1 VNVLD
6 FKRRRI
12 NAPLGDDVAASEK
25 ERVRKYD
32 RSEKVVGLKD
42 VRDKKVKVALSR
54 AFVHAKESAQ
64 EAARTEL
71 LLADSAGLLE
81 AEHELERTAHV
92 SQLELAAA
100 LPAQAAA
107 KIFALHLPDH
117 APYRVDV
124 TRDGRYLALGGERG
138 HLAVM
143 DRLTSRL
150 YCELFVTEQVR
161 DVRFLHNVTMF
172 AAAQKRYTYI
182 YDSHGTE
189 LHCLRKLTDVSRLD
203 FLPYHFL
210 LVSVNDAG
218 WLKYLDVSTGE
229 LVAEHRTKLGPC
241 AAMRQNPRNAV
252 MHLGHTNG
260 TITLWTPNLSEP
272 VVSIFNGP
280 GAVQTLA
287 VDATGNY
294 MAASGVDGRV
304 RVYDVRT
311 YKNLYSYNVPSIVT
325 SLDISQ
331 RGVLAIGWGTKVH
344 MYAGPQSARQPHL
357 YMQHHVP
364 GSAVSHVRFAA
375 YDDVLCIGHESGV
388 AGIVVPGAG
397 EPNFDSYVASPY
409 ETKTQMRERE
419 VRSLLEKVQPNLISL
434 DDVLGRLASSKPRR
448 GAAAATAKPAD
459 AEGAAAADAAAG
471 ADEAADDDDE
481 SSSEVDP
488 DKLQFEAVK
497 LKKKTARG
505 KKNNETR
512 IQAKKSVIRRERIE
526 QALKEKRA
534 HEVLDGRGAGVE
546 ASTAAA
552 APPPPPQSSGP
563 VSALDRF
570 KRKERPPA
578 E

>member
-1 VNVLD
+1 
-6 FKRRRI
+6 
-12 NAPLGDDVAASEK
+12 
-25 ERVRKYD
+25 
-32 RSEKVVGLKD
+32 
-42 VRDKKVKVALSR
+42 
-54 AFVHAKESAQ
+54 
-64 EAARTEL
+64 
-71 LLADSAGLLE
+71 
-81 AEHELERTAHV
+81 
-92 SQLELAAA
+92 
-100 LPAQAAA
+100 
-107 KIFALHLPDH
+107 
-117 APYRVDV
+117 
-124 TRDGRYLALGGERG
+124 
-138 HLAVM
+138 
-143 DRLTSRL
+143 
-150 YCELFVTEQVR
+150 
-161 DVRFLHNVTMF
+161 
-172 AAAQKRYTYI
+172 
-182 YDSHGTE
+182 
-189 LHCLRKLTDVSRLD
+189 
-203 FLPYHFL
+203 
-210 LVSVNDAG
+210 
-218 WLKYLDVSTGE
+218 
-229 LVAEHRTKLGPC
+229 
-241 AAMRQNPRNAV
+241 
-252 MHLGHTNG
+252 
-260 TITLWTPNLSEP
+260 
-272 VVSIFNGP
+272 
-280 GAVQTLA
+280 
-287 VDATGNY
+287 